1 MLEKALS
8 LIMDQVKILL
18 ENLQMVD
25 PSVIF
30 LPHKAKDRVGVEPD
44 LIATAEHVHDNYDFM
59 RKYFP
64 QFYVHKH
71 DTYMYSNVHMA
82 FNTPQEELLRE
93 SSNILYGEHQA
104 MYPRELQGENC
115 FLVGSFLYSH
125 RDM

>member
-1 MLEKALS
+1 
-8 LIMDQVKILL
+8 
-18 ENLQMVD
+18 MVD

-30 LPHKAKDRVGVEPD
+30 LPHKARYRVGVESD

-71 DTYMYSNVHMA
+71 DTYMYSNVIIV
-82 FNTPQEELLRE
+82 FNTPQAELLRE

-104 MYPRELQGENC
+104 MYPRELQGKNC
-115 FLVGSFLYSH
+115 VIVGSF
-125 RDM
+125 